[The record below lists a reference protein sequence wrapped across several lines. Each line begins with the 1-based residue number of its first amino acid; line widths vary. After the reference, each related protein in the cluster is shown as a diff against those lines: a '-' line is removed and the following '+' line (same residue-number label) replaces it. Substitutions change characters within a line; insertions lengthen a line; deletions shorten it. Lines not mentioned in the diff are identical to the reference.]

1 MNESRYLEGY
11 RSTIA
16 PGGGRD
22 NPPAELTATA
32 QEIVTALRR
41 EWNPAASIARGCA
54 AGIIA
59 KLYGVDLSGGR
70 A

>member
-1 MNESRYLEGY
+1 MTGTPYLNGY
-11 RSTIA
+11 RETMA
-16 PGGGRD
+16 AGERRD
-22 NPPAELTATA
+22 SSPAELTATA
-32 QEIVTALRR
+32 HEIVTALRR
-41 EWNPAASIARGCA
+41 DSKPGSAMARGIA